1 MEFKFSQKLKELRAK
16 KNITQEQLARHLQ
29 ISPQAVS
36 KWERNEGYPDIMLLP
51 RIALY
56 FDVTIDDL
64 LGIEKERIKEQIKAW
79 EDESY
84 AYEAKGDVMA
94 NHALWEAAYAEYPNE
109 VQVIYQYSRA
119 LWNVFMLDTKK
130 NRAYGEKMVVLGEE
144 LLEITADQD
153 TRTGVIQI
161 LVYAYDELG
170 DQEKAKK
177 YAWMMGSFWTCRE
190 MLLSNIMD
198 GEEGLEWKQNF
209 LCYALTHQFVQQ
221 AIDIAR
227 QYTDEERI
235 KVYHT
240 MFAIYDAVYPNG
252 DYGFE
257 AVHISNYYGTLAYL
271 YAKMGNREGTLDAL
285 REAVRFALMFDR
297 KENDGQ
303 QYTSPLFNKLTISY
317 SGTKNYTGNTCSQRL
332 KGLKRK
338 VYDFLREDADFMEIQ
353 KILETNAQA

>member
-1 MEFKFSQKLKELRAK
+1 MEFKFSKKLKELRNG

-84 AYEAKGDVMA
+84 AHQAKGDVMA

-119 LWNVFMLDTKK
+119 LWNVFMIDTNK
-130 NRAYGEKMVVLGEE
+130 NRAYGEKMVALGEE
-144 LLEITADQD
+144 LLEIVTDQE
-153 TRTGVIQI
+153 TRNGLIQI
-161 LVYAYDELG
+161 LVYAYDNLG
-170 DQEKAKK
+170 DAEKAKK
-177 YAWMMGSFWTCRE
+177 YAMMMGNFWTCRE

-198 GEEGLEWKQNF
+198 GEEGLEYKQNF
-209 LCYALTHQFVQQ
+209 LCYTLAHQFVLQV
-221 AIDIAR
+221 IGIAR

-235 KVYHT
+235 KLYQA
-240 MFAIYDAVYPNG
+240 MFAIYDIVYPNG

-257 AVHISNYYGTLAYL
+257 AVHISNHYGALAYL
-271 YAKMGNREGTLDAL
+271 YAKTKNREGTISAL
-285 REAVRFALMFDR
+285 QKALRFALMFDR
-297 KENDGQ
+297 KEMDGQ
-303 QYTSPLFNKLTISY
+303 KHTSLLCNKLKISY
-317 SGTKNYTGNTCSQRL
+317 SGTKNYTGNTCSLRL
-332 KGLKRK
+332 KGLKSK
-338 VYDFLREDADFMEIQ
+338 VFDFLREDAEFLKIQ
-353 KILETNAQA
+353 KLLEANAE

>member
-1 MEFKFSQKLKELRAK
+1 MEFKFSRKLKELRTK

-84 AYEAKGDVMA
+84 AHLAKGDVMA

-109 VQVIYQYSRA
+109 EQVIDHYCHA
-119 LWNVFMLDTKK
+119 LWDVFMLDTNK
-130 NRAYGEKMVVLGEE
+130 NRAYGEKMVALGED
-144 LLEITADQD
+144 LLEITTDQD
-153 TRTGVIQI
+153 TRNGLIQI

-170 DQEKAKK
+170 DKEKAKK
-177 YAWMMGSFWTCRE
+177 YAMMMGSFWTCRE

-198 GEEGLEWKQNF
+198 GDEGVECKQKF
-209 LCYALTHQFVQQ
+209 LRTLTHELNLMAFVLAQ
-221 AIDIAR
+221 
-227 QYTDEERI
+227 QYTDEEHI
-235 KVYHT
+235 QVYHT
-240 MFAIYDAVYPNG
+240 MFDIYHIVYPDG

-257 AVHISNYYGTLAYL
+257 AVHISNHYGTLAYL
-271 YAKMGNREGTLDAL
+271 YAKTGNREGTISAL
-285 REAVRFALMFDR
+285 REAMRFALIFDR
-297 KENDGQ
+297 KEMDGQ
-303 QYTSPLFNKLTISY
+303 KHTSPLFKNLTISY
-317 SGTKNYTGNTCSQRL
+317 SGTKNYTGNTCSLRL
-332 KGLKRK
+332 QGLKNK
-338 VYDFLREDADFMEIQ
+338 VYDFIREDEEFTEIQ
-353 KILETNAQA
+353 KTLEENAE

>member
-1 MEFKFSQKLKELRAK
+1 MEFKFSRKLKELRTK

-64 LGIEKERIKEQIKAW
+64 LGIEKERIKEQIAEW
-79 EDESY
+79 EKESY
-84 AYEAKGDVMA
+84 DYKTKGDIMA

-109 VQVIYQYSRA
+109 EQVIDHYCHA
-119 LWNVFMLDTKK
+119 LWDVFMLDTNK
-130 NRAYGEKMVVLGEE
+130 NRAYGEKMVALGEE
-144 LLEITADQD
+144 LLEITTDQD
-153 TRTGVIQI
+153 TRNGLIQI

-170 DQEKAKK
+170 DKEKAKK
-177 YAWMMGSFWTCRE
+177 YAMMMGSFWTCRE

-198 GEEGLEWKQNF
+198 GDEGVECKQKF
-209 LCYALTHQFVQQ
+209 LRTLTHELNLMAFVLAQ
-221 AIDIAR
+221 

-240 MFAIYDAVYPNG
+240 MFDIYHIVYPDG

-257 AVHISNYYGTLAYL
+257 AVHISNHYGTLAYL
-271 YAKMGNREGTLDAL
+271 YAKTGNREGTISAL
-285 REAVRFALMFDR
+285 REAMRFALMFDR
-297 KENDGQ
+297 KEMDGQ
-303 QYTSPLFNKLTISY
+303 KHTSPLFKNLTISY
-317 SGTKNYTGNTCSQRL
+317 DGTKNYTGNTCSLRL
-332 KGLKRK
+332 KELKSK
-338 VYDFLREDADFMEIQ
+338 VYDFLREDEEFTEIQ
-353 KILETNAQA
+353 KNLEENAE

>member
-1 MEFKFSQKLKELRAK
+1 MEFKFSRKLKELRSK

-84 AYEAKGDVMA
+84 AHLAKGDVMA

-109 VQVIYQYSRA
+109 VQVIHQYSRA
-119 LWNVFMLDTKK
+119 LWDVFMLDTNK

-144 LLEITADQD
+144 VLEITTEQD
-153 TRTGVIQI
+153 VRNSVIQM
-161 LVYAYDELG
+161 LVYAYYPLG
-170 DQEKAKK
+170 DKEKAKK
-177 YAWMMGSFWTCRE
+177 YAMMMGSFYTCRE
-190 MLLSNIMD
+190 ILLSNIMD
-198 GEEGLEWKQNF
+198 GEEGLECNQNF
-209 LCYALTHQFVQQ
+209 LRTLILELNLMAFVLAQ
-221 AIDIAR
+221 

-240 MFAIYDAVYPNG
+240 MFDIYHIVYPDG

-257 AVHISNYYGTLAYL
+257 AVHISNHYGTLAYL
-271 YAKMGNREGTLDAL
+271 YAKTGNREGTISAL
-285 REAVRFALMFDR
+285 REAMRFALMFDR
-297 KENDGQ
+297 KEMDGQ
-303 QYTSPLFNKLTISY
+303 KHTSPLFKNLTISY
-317 SGTKNYTGNTCSQRL
+317 SGTKNYTGNTCSLCLQ
-332 KGLKRK
+332 GLKSK
-338 VYDFLREDADFMEIQ
+338 VYDFLREDEEFKEIQ
-353 KILETNAQA
+353 KTLEENAE

>member
-1 MEFKFSQKLKELRAK
+1 MEFKFSRKLKELRSK

-84 AYEAKGDVMA
+84 AHLTKGDVMA

-109 VQVIYQYSRA
+109 EQVIDHYCHA
-119 LWNVFMLDTKK
+119 LWDVFMLDTNK
-130 NRAYGEKMVVLGEE
+130 NRAYGERMVMLGEE
-144 LLEITADQD
+144 LLEITTDQD
-153 TRTGVIQI
+153 TRTGLIQI

-170 DQEKAKK
+170 DKEKAKK

-198 GEEGLEWKQNF
+198 REEGLEYKQHF
-209 LCYALTHQFVQQ
+209 FCYALTHQFVLQ
-221 AIDIAR
+221 ALDIAR

-235 KVYHT
+235 KVYHA
-240 MFAIYDAVYPNG
+240 MFALYNIVYPDG

-257 AVHISNYYGTLAYL
+257 AVHISNHYGTLAYL
-271 YAKMGNREGTLDAL
+271 YAKTGNREGTISAL
-285 REAVRFALMFDR
+285 REAMRFALMFDR
-297 KENDGQ
+297 KEMDGQ
-303 QYTSPLFNKLTISY
+303 KHTSPLFKNLTISY
-317 SGTKNYTGNTCSQRL
+317 SGTKNYTGNTCSLCLQ
-332 KGLKRK
+332 GLKSK
-338 VYDFLREDADFMEIQ
+338 VYDFLREDTEFTEIQ
-353 KILETNAQA
+353 KNLEENAE

>member
-84 AYEAKGDVMA
+84 AYKAKGDVMA

-119 LWNVFMLDTKK
+119 LWNVFMVDTKK
-130 NRAYGEKMVVLGEE
+130 KRAYGEKMVALGEE
-144 LLEITADQD
+144 LLEIATDQD
-153 TRTGVIQI
+153 TRNGVIQM

-170 DQEKAKK
+170 DKEKPKK

-198 GEEGLEWKQNF
+198 GDEGVESKQNF
-209 LCYALTHQFVQQ
+209 LHTLTHELNLKAFVLAQ
-221 AIDIAR
+221 

-235 KVYHT
+235 KIYHT
-240 MFAIYDAVYPNG
+240 MFAIYNIVYPDG

-257 AVHISNYYGTLAYL
+257 AVHISNHYGALAYL
-271 YAKMGNREGTLDAL
+271 YAKTGNREGALDAL

-303 QYTSPLFNKLTISY
+303 QHTSLLFNKLTISY
-317 SGTKNYTGNTCSQRL
+317 SGTKNYTGNTCTLRL
-332 KGLKRK
+332 KGLKSK
-338 VYDFLREDADFMEIQ
+338 VYDFLREDAEFMEIQ
-353 KILETNAQA
+353 KILEENAS